1 MSKAQGTLGSERL
14 DDLQARLEDLRRSQ
28 EQHSDISRI
37 LASNRDLDQAL
48 GQVLD
53 RVYADLGADGGAVL
67 LFDEGQQVWR
77 TILPSTAP
85 AAERSQ
91 QVTQMMLDRGLI
103 EQQIG
108 RPDGELVH
116 DTRQHEAWQGVGQER
131 GPRTVLRIPL
141 QSAQAAR
148 GMLVLFSFEPDRW
161 KQGEIAN
168 LSAIAGQAAMA
179 VENAR
184 LREECDQRT
193 QDLALINEISEATS
207 SLHLNDVLRIVMQR
221 IVENLQVRRCAI
233 FLVDQHTQHVVLRA
247 VHNPEE
253 VLDDVR
259 VMVSLNDRPHV
270 AGAIETHV
278 PIEIEDVFS
287 DERLRHFWDKA
298 RELDIRSQLAV
309 PLITK
314 QRVIGAISIDRSASA
329 PSFSKSERSLL
340 QTIAHQAANAI
351 ENARLYQEVQRR
363 AEHLWLAN
371 MVSHDIGTQLDIRQL
386 LWEVVRLIRETFDC
400 YYVTIGLLEG
410 EEIAFRAGINY
421 LYQAIPELRLSL
433 RSGQPSIAGWVVQ
446 RGRPCLVRDIRDD
459 PRYQARS
466 GLEDIRSQLSVPL
479 KAREHTQSSIDVAD
493 HTIGVLDVASTQV
506 GAFSEEDQQL
516 LETLAAQVA
525 VAIEN
530 ARLFTRIQE
539 ERATLE
545 VLINSTDD
553 AIVISDADDRI
564 LLFNPAA
571 REMFGQAEAP
581 SPGTPLAEAVD
592 SVELWEFWSHAAQGD
607 AHVAEI
613 PLPDGRTLHGSITTV
628 PEAGKVAVM
637 QDITYLKELD
647 RIKSDF
653 VSTVSHDLRSPLQV
667 IQTSAELIG
676 RLGEVNREQ
685 RREIEHIMAIV
696 RRISDLIQDLLDIG
710 RIEAGVGMDVEP
722 CAIDVI
728 IAKAA
733 GTCRALAG
741 VKGLEFIVD
750 VPRTLPLVPGNAL
763 RLDQVITNLV
773 TNAIKFTPQGSVSVT
788 AREKDGWVVLEVQDT
803 GIGIPTEDQER
814 LFQKFY
820 RVRSPDTHGIQGTG
834 LGLAI
839 VRSIVEAYGGQIGLE
854 SFPRLG
860 STFTVRLPVWEESEW
875 GALYR
880 APQ

>member
-1 MSKAQGTLGSERL
+1 MSSTLDSNRL
-14 DDLQARLEDLRRSQ
+14 DDLQARIEDLQRAQDLR
-28 EQHSDISRI
+28 DDLSRI
-37 LASNRDLDQAL
+37 LASDSDLERAL
-48 GQVLD
+48 AQVLE
-53 RVYADLGADGGAVL
+53 RLGPALGADGGAFVL
-67 LFDEGQQVWR
+67 LKEGRQVWR
-77 TILPSTAP
+77 TILPTTAL

-91 QVTQMMLDRGLI
+91 QATQGLFEQGLI
-103 EQQIG
+103 E
-108 RPDGELVH
+108 ELVGQDARLIP
-116 DTRQHEAWQGVGQER
+116 DTSKEEAWQALAGTG
-131 GPRTVLRIPL
+131 GPRTVLSIPIQTAGSPSGIL
-141 QSAQAAR
+141 
-148 GMLVLFSFEPDRW
+148 LLFSAEPNRW
-161 KQGEIAN
+161 AQEGSSLLA
-168 LSAIAGQAAMA
+168 SIAGQAAMA
-179 VENAR
+179 IENTR
-184 LREECDQRT
+184 LRQECDQRT
-193 QDLALINEISEATS
+193 EDLALINEISEASS

-221 IVENLQVRRCAI
+221 IVENFQVRRCAI
-233 FLVDQHTQHVVLRA
+233 FLVDQQTRQVVLRA
-247 VHNPEE
+247 VHNPED

-270 AGAIETHV
+270 AGAVETRM
-278 PIEIEDVFS
+278 PIEIEDVYR
-287 DERLRHFWDKA
+287 DERLRSFWEKA
-298 RELDIRSQLAV
+298 RELDIRTQLAV

-329 PSFSKSERSLL
+329 PSFSKSELSLL
-340 QTIAHQAANAI
+340 QTIAHQAASAI

-371 MVSHDIGTQLDIRQL
+371 MVSHDIGTQLDIHQL

-410 EEIAFRAGINY
+410 NEIAFRAGINY
-421 LYQAIPELRLSL
+421 MYQAIPEIRLKLLSD
-433 RSGQPSIAGWVVQ
+433 QPSIAGWVAR
-446 RGRPCLVRDIRDD
+446 RGRPCLVRDVRDD
-459 PRYQARS
+459 PRYRTRP

-479 KAREHTQSSIDVAD
+479 KAREHAPSSTGAAD

-506 GAFSEEDQQL
+506 GAFSEQDQQL
-516 LETLAAQVA
+516 LETLASQVA
-525 VAIEN
+525 VAVEN
-530 ARLFTRIQE
+530 ARLFTRVQE

-553 AIVISDADDRI
+553 AIVITDADDRI

-571 REMFGQAEAP
+571 CDMFGQAEVP

-592 SVELWEFWSHAAQGD
+592 SAELWEFWR
-607 AHVAEI
+607 HVAQDDAYVTEI

-628 PEAGKVAVM
+628 PEVGKVAVM

-647 RIKSDF
+647 RVKSEF

-676 RLGEVNREQ
+676 RLGELNREQ
-685 RREIEHIMAIV
+685 RREVEHIQAVV
-696 RRISDLIQDLLDIG
+696 RRISDLIQNLLDIG

-728 IAKAA
+728 IARAA
-733 GTCRALAG
+733 GSCRALAEE
-741 VKGLEFIVD
+741 KGLDFIVD
-750 VPRTLPLVPGNAL
+750 VPRALPLVPCNPL

-773 TNAIKFTPQGSVSVT
+773 TNAIKFTTEGSVSVM
-788 AREKDGWVVLEVQDT
+788 ARADDGWVVLEVRDT
-803 GIGIPTEDQER
+803 GIGIPLEDQER

-839 VRSIVEAYGGQIGLE
+839 VRSILEAYGGRIDVE

-860 STFTVRLPVWEESEW
+860 STFTVRLPVWKE
-875 GALYR
+875 GGGNRDQPAAR
-880 APQ
+880 

>member
-1 MSKAQGTLGSERL
+1 MSETSSTSDSNQL
-14 DDLQARLEDLRRSQ
+14 DDLRARIEDLQRSQ
-28 EQHSDISRI
+28 DLRDDLSRI
-37 LASNRDLDQAL
+37 LASNPDLERAL
-48 GQVLD
+48 AQVLE
-53 RVYADLGADGGAVL
+53 RACPDLGADGGAFVL
-67 LFDEGQQVWR
+67 LDEGRQVYR
-77 TILPSTAP
+77 TILPSISP

-91 QVTQMMLDRGLI
+91 QGTQGLFEQGLI
-103 EQQIG
+103 EALIEQDARLI
-108 RPDGELVH
+108 H
-116 DTRQHEAWQGVGQER
+116 DTSQDEAWQPLAQAG
-131 GPRTVLRIPL
+131 GPRTVLSMPL
-141 QSAQAAR
+141 RTGGSPSGVLLLFSGEPNRWSQEESSLLTSIATQAA
-148 GMLVLFSFEPDRW
+148 V
-161 KQGEIAN
+161 
-168 LSAIAGQAAMA
+168 A
-179 VENAR
+179 VEAAR
-184 LREECDQRT
+184 LREERDQRT
-193 QDLALINEISEATS
+193 EDLALINEISEATS
-207 SLHLNDVLRIVMQR
+207 SLHLNDVLRLVMQR
-221 IVENLQVRRCAI
+221 IVENFQVRRCAV
-233 FLVDQHTQHVVLRA
+233 FLVDQQTQHVVLRA

-270 AGAIETHV
+270 AGAIETRV
-278 PIEIEDVFS
+278 PIEIEDVYR
-287 DERLRHFWDKA
+287 DERLRDFWAKA

-340 QTIAHQAANAI
+340 QTIAHQAASAI

-410 EEIAFRAGINY
+410 NEIAFRAGINY
-421 LYQAIPELRLSL
+421 MYQAIPEIRLKL
-433 RSGQPSIAGWVVQ
+433 GGDQPSIAGWVVQ
-446 RGRPCLVRDIRDD
+446 RGRPCLVRDVRDD
-459 PRYQARS
+459 PRYRARP

-479 KAREHTQSSIDVAD
+479 KTRERAQSSIGAAD

-506 GAFSEEDQQL
+506 GAFSEQDQQL
-516 LETLAAQVA
+516 LETLASQVA

-530 ARLFTRIQE
+530 ARLFTRVQE

-545 VLINSTDD
+545 VLISSTDD
-553 AIVISDADDRI
+553 AIIISDADDRI

-571 REMFGQAEAP
+571 RGMFGQAEAP

-592 SVELWEFWSHAAQGD
+592 SAELWEFWRHAARGD

-628 PEAGKVAVM
+628 PEVGKVAVM

-647 RIKSDF
+647 QIKSEF

-676 RLGEVNREQ
+676 RVGELNREQ
-685 RREIEHIMAIV
+685 RREIEHILAVV
-696 RRISDLIQDLLDIG
+696 RRISDLIQNLLDIG
-710 RIEAGVGMDVEP
+710 RIEAGVGMDIEP

-728 IAKAA
+728 IARAA
-733 GTCRALAG
+733 GNCRALAEE
-741 VKGLEFIVD
+741 KGLEFIVD
-750 VPRTLPLVPGNAL
+750 VPRTLPLVTGNPL

-773 TNAIKFTPQGSVSVT
+773 TNAIKFTTEGSVSVV
-788 AREKDGWVVLEVQDT
+788 AREDDGWVVLEVQDT
-803 GIGIPTEDQER
+803 GIGIPLEDQER

-820 RVRSPDTHGIQGTG
+820 RVRSADTHGIQGTG

-839 VRSIVEAYGGQIGLE
+839 VRSILEAYGGQITVA

-860 STFTVRLPVWEESEW
+860 STFTVRLPVWKESVANT
-875 GALYR
+875 G
-880 APQ
+880 

>member
-1 MSKAQGTLGSERL
+1 MSKASTRSSDGQ
-14 DDLQARLEDLRRSQ
+14 EDLHVDLIDLHRFLDQYRA
-28 EQHSDISRI
+28 ISHI
-37 LASNRDLDQAL
+37 LASGRDLERAL
-48 GQVLD
+48 EQVLD
-53 RVYADLGADGGAVL
+53 CLCVDLGVDGGAFL
-67 LFDEGQQVWR
+67 LLDENQPIWR
-77 TILPSTAP
+77 TVLPSSSP

-91 QVTQMMLDRGLI
+91 RLTETLLKQGVLD
-103 EQQIG
+103 EQIAD
-108 RPDGELVH
+108 PEPELVS
-116 DTRQHEAWQGVGQER
+116 DTSQHNAWKAIVGTD
-131 GPRTVLRIPL
+131 GPRTILQIPL
-141 QSAQAAR
+141 HSMEAR
-148 GMLVLFSFEPDRW
+148 RGRLLLFSFEPERW
-161 KQGEIAN
+161 LQDEISPFVAV
-168 LSAIAGQAAMA
+168 ADQAALA
-179 VENAR
+179 IEAAH
-184 LREECDQRT
+184 LREESAQRT

-233 FLVDQHTQHVVLRA
+233 FLVDQHTRNVVLRA

-253 VLDDVR
+253 VLDDVS
-259 VMVSLNDRPHV
+259 VLVSLNDRPHV
-270 AGAIETHV
+270 AGAIETRV
-278 PIEIEDVFS
+278 PIEIKDVFA
-287 DERLRHFWDKA
+287 DERLRHFWEKA

-314 QRVIGAISIDRSASA
+314 ERVIGAISVDRAAAA
-329 PSFSKSERSLL
+329 PSFGKNERSLL
-340 QTIAHQAANAI
+340 QTIAHQAASAI

-410 EEIAFRAGINY
+410 KEIAFRAGINY
-421 LYQAIPELRLSL
+421 LYQAIPEFRLPL
-433 RSGQPSIAGWVVQ
+433 RSSHPSIAGWVVQ
-446 RGRPCLVRDIRDD
+446 RGRPCLVRDVRDD
-459 PRYQARS
+459 PRYRPRS
-466 GLEDIRSQLSVPL
+466 GLEDIRCQLSVPL
-479 KAREHTQSSIDVAD
+479 KAREHTQSSADIAD
-493 HTIGVLDVASTQV
+493 HTIGVLDVGSTQV

-525 VAIEN
+525 VAVEN

-553 AIVISDADDRI
+553 AIVIGDAGDRI

-571 REMFGQAEAP
+571 REMFGQPQAP
-581 SPGTPLAEAVD
+581 STGTPLAEAVD
-592 SVELWEFWSHAAQGD
+592 SVELWEFWRHAARGD

-628 PEAGKVAVM
+628 PEVGKVAVM

-647 RIKSDF
+647 QIKSDF

-676 RLGEVNREQ
+676 RLGDLNREQ
-685 RREIEHIMAIV
+685 RREIEHIMAVV
-696 RRISDLIQDLLDIG
+696 RRISDLIQNLLDIG

-733 GTCRALAG
+733 GSCRALAEE
-741 VKGLEFIVD
+741 KGLKFTVD
-750 VPRTLPLVPGNAL
+750 VPRTLPLVPGNAV
-763 RLDQVITNLV
+763 RLDQAITNLV
-773 TNAIKFTPQGSVSVT
+773 TNAIKFTPLGSVSVT
-788 AREKDGWVVLEVQDT
+788 AREDDGWVVLEIQDT
-803 GIGIPTEDQER
+803 GIGITLEDQEK

-839 VRSIVEAYGGQIGLE
+839 VRSIIETYGGEISLE

-860 STFTVRLPVWEESEW
+860 STFTVRLPVWGEGEW
-875 GALYR
+875 LAG
-880 APQ
+880 

>member
-1 MSKAQGTLGSERL
+1 MSKASTRSSDGQ
-14 DDLQARLEDLRRSQ
+14 EDLHVDLIDLHRFLDQYRA
-28 EQHSDISRI
+28 ISHI
-37 LASNRDLDQAL
+37 LASGRDLERAL
-48 GQVLD
+48 EQVLD
-53 RVYADLGADGGAVL
+53 CLCVDLGADGGAFL
-67 LFDEGQQVWR
+67 LLDENQPIWR
-77 TILPSTAP
+77 TVLPSSSP

-91 QVTQMMLDRGLI
+91 RLTETLLKQGVLD
-103 EQQIG
+103 EQIAD
-108 RPDGELVH
+108 PEPELVS
-116 DTRQHEAWQGVGQER
+116 DTSQHNAWKAIVGTD
-131 GPRTVLRIPL
+131 GPRTILQIPL
-141 QSAQAAR
+141 HSMEAR
-148 GMLVLFSFEPDRW
+148 RGRLLLFSFEPERW
-161 KQGEIAN
+161 LQDEISPFVAV
-168 LSAIAGQAAMA
+168 ADQAALA
-179 VENAR
+179 IEAAH
-184 LREECDQRT
+184 LREESAQRT

-233 FLVDQHTQHVVLRA
+233 FLVDQHTRNVVLRA

-253 VLDDVR
+253 VLDDVS
-259 VMVSLNDRPHV
+259 VLVSLNDRPHV
-270 AGAIETHV
+270 AGAIETRV
-278 PIEIEDVFS
+278 PIEIKDVFA
-287 DERLRHFWDKA
+287 DERLRHFWEKA

-314 QRVIGAISIDRSASA
+314 ERVIGAISVDRAAAA
-329 PSFSKSERSLL
+329 PSFGKNERSLL
-340 QTIAHQAANAI
+340 QTIAHQAASAI

-410 EEIAFRAGINY
+410 KEIAFRAGINY
-421 LYQAIPELRLSL
+421 LYQAIPEFRLPL
-433 RSGQPSIAGWVVQ
+433 RSSHPSIAGWVVQ
-446 RGRPCLVRDIRDD
+446 RGRPCLVRDVRDD
-459 PRYQARS
+459 PRYRPRS
-466 GLEDIRSQLSVPL
+466 GLEDIRCQLSVPL
-479 KAREHTQSSIDVAD
+479 KAREHTQSSADIAD
-493 HTIGVLDVASTQV
+493 HTIGVLDVGSTQV

-525 VAIEN
+525 VAVEN

-553 AIVISDADDRI
+553 AIVIGDAGDRI

-571 REMFGQAEAP
+571 REMFGQPQAP
-581 SPGTPLAEAVD
+581 STGTPLAEAVD
-592 SVELWEFWSHAAQGD
+592 SVELWEFWRHAARGD

-628 PEAGKVAVM
+628 PEVGKVAVM

-647 RIKSDF
+647 QIKSDF

-676 RLGEVNREQ
+676 RLGDLNREQ
-685 RREIEHIMAIV
+685 RREIEHIMAVV
-696 RRISDLIQDLLDIG
+696 RRISDLIQNLLDIG

-733 GTCRALAG
+733 GSCRALAEE
-741 VKGLEFIVD
+741 KGLKFTVD
-750 VPRTLPLVPGNAL
+750 VPRTLPLVPGNAV
-763 RLDQVITNLV
+763 RLDQAITNLV
-773 TNAIKFTPQGSVSVT
+773 TNAIKFTPLGSVSVT
-788 AREKDGWVVLEVQDT
+788 AREDDGWVVLEIQDT
-803 GIGIPTEDQER
+803 GIGITLEDQEK

-839 VRSIVEAYGGQIGLE
+839 VRSIIETYGGEISLE

-860 STFTVRLPVWEESEW
+860 STFTVRLPVWGEGEW
-875 GALYR
+875 LAG
-880 APQ
+880 

>member
-1 MSKAQGTLGSERL
+1 MSKASSTRDSRRREDQ
-14 DDLQARLEDLRRSQ
+14 QARLSDPCHAQ
-28 EQHSDISRI
+28 ELHSAISHT
-37 LASNRDLDQAL
+37 LTSARDLDQAL

-53 RVYADLGADGGAVL
+53 RICVDLGADGGAFLVL
-67 LFDEGQQVWR
+67 DEGQQVSHTIVPSAAPAAARSQRFTEMLLERGTIGERIDHPDAQLVPDTAQHETWR
-77 TILPSTAP
+77 TI
-85 AAERSQ
+85 AEA
-91 QVTQMMLDRGLI
+91 
-103 EQQIG
+103 E
-108 RPDGELVH
+108 
-116 DTRQHEAWQGVGQER
+116 
-131 GPRTVLRIPL
+131 GPRTVLHIPL
-141 QSAQAAR
+141 YSAQTAR
-148 GMLVLFSFEPDRW
+148 GLLLLFSLEPERW
-161 KQGEIAN
+161 VADEISP
-168 LSAIAGQAAMA
+168 LSTIADQTAMA
-179 VENAR
+179 IETAR
-184 LREECDQRT
+184 LREECAQRT

-207 SLHLNDVLRIVMQR
+207 SLQLNDVLRIVMQR
-221 IVENLQVRRCAI
+221 IVENLQVRRCAV
-233 FLVDQHTQHVVLRA
+233 FLVDQHTRNVVLRA

-259 VMVSLNDRPHV
+259 VLVSLNDRPHV

-278 PIEIEDVFS
+278 PIEIVDVFT

-314 QRVIGAISIDRSASA
+314 QRVIGAISVDRAAAA
-329 PSFSKSERSLL
+329 PSFSKNERSLL
-340 QTIAHQAANAI
+340 QTIAHQAASAI

-400 YYVTIGLLEG
+400 YYVTIGLLEDR
-410 EEIAFRAGINY
+410 EIAFRAGINY
-421 LYQAIPELRLSL
+421 LYQAIPEYRLSL
-433 RSGQPSIAGWVVQ
+433 HSSRPSIAGWVVQ
-446 RGRPCLVRDIRDD
+446 RGRSCLVRDVRDD
-459 PRYQARS
+459 PRYQPRS

-479 KAREHTQSSIDVAD
+479 KAREHTQSSAGIAD

-506 GAFSEEDQQL
+506 DAFSEEDQQL

-553 AIVISDADDRI
+553 AIVISDANDRI

-592 SVELWEFWSHAAQGD
+592 SVELWEFWRHAARGA

-613 PLPDGRTLHGSITTV
+613 PLPDGRILHGSITTV
-628 PEAGKVAVM
+628 PDVGKVAVM

-647 RIKSDF
+647 QIKSDF

-676 RLGEVNREQ
+676 RLGDLNREQ
-685 RREIEHIMAIV
+685 RREIEHIMAVV
-696 RRISDLIQDLLDIG
+696 RRISDLIQNLLDIG

-733 GTCRALAG
+733 GSCRALAEE
-741 VKGLEFIVD
+741 KGLTFTVD
-750 VPRTLPLVPGNAL
+750 VPRALPLVPGNAL
-763 RLDQVITNLV
+763 RLDQAITNLV
-773 TNAIKFTPQGSVSVT
+773 TNAIKFTPVGSVSVT
-788 AREKDGWVVLEVQDT
+788 ANEEDGWVVLEIQDT
-803 GIGIPTEDQER
+803 GIGISPEDQER

-839 VRSIVEAYGGQIGLE
+839 VRSIIEAYGGQIGVE

-860 STFTVRLPVWEESEW
+860 STFTVHLPVWKEDDW
-875 GALYR
+875 GAD
-880 APQ
+880 